1 MTANPRQN
9 RMTNANRFKL
19 GLFATNC
26 SGGLCLTTA
35 PERWD
40 ASWKNNVTAARM
52 ADEAGI
58 EFLLP
63 IARWKGYGGETD
75 TEGTSFETLN
85 WASAI
90 LASTQ
95 DIVAF
100 GTVHVPMIHP
110 IFAAK
115 QIVTADHVG
124 AGRFGLNVVS
134 GGNEPE
140 FHMFGVKFLEHD
152 DRYVFT
158 EEWVQIAKKVWESE
172 APFDFS
178 GKFFQLKDVISKP
191 KPWGGSRPMVMSAGS
206 SKAGRAFA
214 SRHADCLFMAIV
226 KDDNL
231 AAELRALRA
240 EAGSQVG
247 VYASGHM
254 FCRATQKEAEEYF
267 HYIVYDKGDWA
278 GAEKLISLRVN
289 QQSLP
294 VEELRKVKER
304 VVSGTGT
311 FPVIGSPDHCA
322 ATFKRLNDA
331 GLDGMALGLVN
342 YINEL
347 PFIQAELLPR
357 MERLGLRVPA

>member
-1 MTANPRQN
+1 MTAPRRQN

-19 GLFATNC
+19 GLFAPNC
-26 SGGLCLTTA
+26 SGGLALTKA

-40 ASWKNNVTAARM
+40 PSWANNVKAAQM
-52 ADEAGI
+52 ADAAGL

-90 LASTQ
+90 LAVTK

-124 AGRFGLNVVS
+124 EGRFGLNVVS
-134 GGNEPE
+134 GGNAPE
-140 FHMFGVKFLEHD
+140 FRMFGVELLEHD
-152 DRYVFT
+152 ARYVFS
-158 EEWVQIAKKVWESE
+158 EEWLQIAKRVWESDQ
-172 APFDFS
+172 PFDFK
-178 GKFFQLKDVISKP
+178 GKFFDLKGVISKP
-191 KPWGGSRPMVMSAGS
+191 KPWGGSRPLLMSAGS

-214 SRHADCLFMAIV
+214 SRHADCLFMAII

-231 AAELRALRA
+231 AAELKSLRA
-240 EAGSQVG
+240 EAGRPDVG

-254 FCRATQKEAEEYF
+254 ICRATQKEAEEYF
-267 HYIVYDKGDWA
+267 HYVVYEMGDWA
-278 GAEKLISLRVN
+278 GAEKLLEVRVN

-294 VEELRKVKER
+294 VEELRKVRER

-311 FPVIGSPDHCA
+311 FPVIGSADQCA
-322 ATFKRLNDA
+322 AAFKRLNDA

-342 YINEL
+342 YIDEL

-357 MERLGLRVPA
+357 MQRLGLRA

>member
-1 MTANPRQN
+1 MTAPRRQN

-26 SGGLCLTTA
+26 SGGLCLTKA

-40 ASWKNNVTAARM
+40 PSWANNRKAAQM
-52 ADEAGI
+52 ADAAGL

-75 TEGTSFETLN
+75 TEGASFETLN

-90 LASTQ
+90 LAATEN
-95 DIVAF
+95 IVAF

-124 AGRFGLNVVS
+124 EGRFGLNVVS
-134 GGNEPE
+134 GGNAPE
-140 FHMFGVKFLEHD
+140 FRMFGVELLEHD
-152 DRYVFT
+152 ARYVFS
-158 EEWVQIAKKVWESE
+158 EEWLQIAKQVWESDQ
-172 APFDFS
+172 PFDFK
-178 GKFFQLKDVISKP
+178 GKFFDLKGVISKP
-191 KPWGGSRPMVMSAGS
+191 KPWGGSRPLLMSAGS

-214 SRHADCLFMAIV
+214 SRHADCLFMAII

-231 AAELRALRA
+231 ASELKSLRA
-240 EAGSQVG
+240 EAGGRDVG

-254 FCRATQKEAEEYF
+254 VCRATQKEAEEYY
-267 HYIVYDKGDWA
+267 HYVVYEMGDWA
-278 GAEKLISLRVN
+278 GAEKLLEVRVN

-294 VEELRKVKER
+294 VEELKKVKER

-311 FPVIGSPDHCA
+311 FPVIGSADQCA
-322 ATFKRLNDA
+322 QTFKRLCDA

-342 YINEL
+342 YIDEL

-357 MERLGLRVPA
+357 MQRLGLRA

>member
-1 MTANPRQN
+1 MTAPRRHN

-26 SGGLCLTTA
+26 SGGLCLTKA

-40 ASWKNNVTAARM
+40 PSWANNRKAAQM
-52 ADEAGI
+52 ADAAGF

-75 TEGTSFETLN
+75 TEGASFETLN

-90 LASTQ
+90 LAATEN
-95 DIVAF
+95 IVAF

-124 AGRFGLNVVS
+124 EGRFGLNVVS
-134 GGNEPE
+134 GGNAPE
-140 FHMFGVKFLEHD
+140 FRMFGVELLEHD
-152 DRYVFT
+152 ARYVFS
-158 EEWVQIAKKVWESE
+158 EEWLQIAKQVWESDQ
-172 APFDFS
+172 PFDFK
-178 GKFFQLKDVISKP
+178 GKFFDLKGVISKP
-191 KPWGGSRPMVMSAGS
+191 KPWGGSRPLLMSAGS

-214 SRHADCLFMAIV
+214 SRHADCLFMAII

-231 AAELRALRA
+231 AAELTSLRA
-240 EAGSQVG
+240 EAGGRDVG

-254 FCRATQKEAEEYF
+254 VCRATQKEAEEYY
-267 HYIVYDKGDWA
+267 HYVVYEMGDWA
-278 GAEKLISLRVN
+278 GAEQLLEVRVN

-294 VEELRKVKER
+294 VEELKKVKER

-311 FPVIGSPDHCA
+311 FPVIGSADQCA
-322 ATFKRLNDA
+322 QTFKRLCDA

-342 YINEL
+342 YIDEL

-357 MERLGLRVPA
+357 MRRLGLRA